1 MYDSMKYFKTIFNST
16 DWDLLTQ
23 TLSTNDSYNIFLE
36 RFIKVYDQ
44 AFPERKIKMKQK
56 NFSSPWIS
64 KGLRRL
70 SKRKQHLYKHF

>member
-56 NFSSPWIS
+56 NLSSPSIS

-70 SKRKQHLYKHF
+70 SKRKQHLYKNF